1 MGNMCSSVKNNKN
14 KPAAERKDKVAS
26 TPASGQ
32 DIKEKLS
39 SRKENQSGVVM
50 NKEGQVVTLS
60 PKEGK
65 TEINDKNINPNN
77 ININID
83 VKIINQGGQ
92 THTVQQIQTI
102 QTKNH
107 AISNEKN
114 INESNKFQSSGNLP
128 QTHTSERRNKEDI
141 VIDSNVF
148 VSKASGNPFEHY
160 SKEKKLGEGSF
171 GTVYLVKHKILT
183 STFRA
188 MKELKKNTRDISKE
202 TETEIMNEIN
212 ILKKLDHP
220 NIVKLFEFYN
230 QPDSFY
236 LVTEYCKEGELFK
249 HIVDKG
255 KFDEGFTA
263 YVMYQ
268 IFTAVNYCHG
278 MGIIHRDLKPE
289 NILIESKERNDYLR
303 VKVIDF
309 GTAQLYEKGKVQRK
323 VIGSA
328 YYIAPEVLMK
338 NYNEKC
344 DLWSCGVIMYILL
357 SGRPPFGGNSDSEIV
372 KCIRVGTYDLTS
384 YPFNKISP
392 EAKNLITSLLT
403 RDPSK
408 RISADEAL
416 NHVWF
421 KKLKTKEKLN
431 ELVKNNKFKFI
442 NNLKNYRTD
451 KVLQSAAL
459 AYLVHNFNQMEDV
472 REANKLFNSI
482 DVNGDGKITKIEL
495 LTGLKKVLN
504 INDDSLEEDV
514 DKIFKNIDADNNGY
528 IEFEEFVRGCI
539 DKEKLLSED
548 VLKFAFR
555 YFDKDGSGE
564 ITREEIK
571 EIFFA
576 NVKKNDNVNLEQQ
589 LEYII
594 SEVDINGDGKISI
607 DEFAHMMKNMI
618 N

>member
-1 MGNMCSSVKNNKN
+1 
-14 KPAAERKDKVAS
+14 
-26 TPASGQ
+26 
-32 DIKEKLS
+32 
-39 SRKENQSGVVM
+39 
-50 NKEGQVVTLS
+50 
-60 PKEGK
+60 
-65 TEINDKNINPNN
+65 
-77 ININID
+77 
-83 VKIINQGGQ
+83 
-92 THTVQQIQTI
+92 
-102 QTKNH
+102 
-107 AISNEKN
+107 
-114 INESNKFQSSGNLP
+114 
-128 QTHTSERRNKEDI
+128 
-141 VIDSNVF
+141 
-148 VSKASGNPFEHY
+148 
-160 SKEKKLGEGSF
+160 
-171 GTVYLVKHKILT
+171 
-183 STFRA
+183 
-188 MKELKKNTRDISKE
+188 
-202 TETEIMNEIN
+202 
-212 ILKKLDHP
+212 
-220 NIVKLFEFYN
+220 
-230 QPDSFY
+230 
-236 LVTEYCKEGELFK
+236 
-249 HIVDKG
+249 
-255 KFDEGFTA
+255 
-263 YVMYQ
+263 MYQ

-408 RISADEAL
+408 RISAEEAL
-416 NHVWF
+416 NHLWF

-514 DKIFKNIDADNNGY
+514 EKIFKNIDADNNGY

-607 DEFAHMMKNMI
+607 DEFTHMMKNII

>member
-1 MGNMCSSVKNNKN
+1 MISQ
-14 KPAAERKDKVAS
+14 AILL
-26 TPASGQ
+26 
-32 DIKEKLS
+32 IK
-39 SRKENQSGVVM
+39 SRKKQ
-50 NKEGQVVTLS
+50 
-60 PKEGK
+60 
-65 TEINDKNINPNN
+65 
-77 ININID
+77 
-83 VKIINQGGQ
+83 
-92 THTVQQIQTI
+92 
-102 QTKNH
+102 
-107 AISNEKN
+107 
-114 INESNKFQSSGNLP
+114 
-128 QTHTSERRNKEDI
+128 
-141 VIDSNVF
+141 
-148 VSKASGNPFEHY
+148 
-160 SKEKKLGEGSF
+160 
-171 GTVYLVKHKILT
+171 
-183 STFRA
+183 
-188 MKELKKNTRDISKE
+188 
-202 TETEIMNEIN
+202 
-212 ILKKLDHP
+212 
-220 NIVKLFEFYN
+220 
-230 QPDSFY
+230 
-236 LVTEYCKEGELFK
+236 
-249 HIVDKG
+249 
-255 KFDEGFTA
+255 
-263 YVMYQ
+263 
-268 IFTAVNYCHG
+268 
-278 MGIIHRDLKPE
+278 
-289 NILIESKERNDYLR
+289 
-303 VKVIDF
+303 
-309 GTAQLYEKGKVQRK
+309 
-323 VIGSA
+323 
-328 YYIAPEVLMK
+328 
-338 NYNEKC
+338 
-344 DLWSCGVIMYILL
+344 
-357 SGRPPFGGNSDSEIV
+357 
-372 KCIRVGTYDLTS
+372 
-384 YPFNKISP
+384 
-392 EAKNLITSLLT
+392 KNLISSLLT

-408 RISADEAL
+408 RISAEEAL

-504 INDDSLEEDV
+504 ISDDSLEEDV

-576 NVKKNDNVNLEQQ
+576 NAKKNDNVNLEQQ

-607 DEFAHMMKNMI
+607 DEFTHMMKNII